1 MDFTTDIKDAKTI
14 QQQNMMRGKNKEKE
28 AYFDVITGG
37 VGAAAFA
44 VGLFLTTNPVGRVC
58 LGAGFAAMGVEAL
71 GDMYYGEIDKFQQN
85 YKDFLSQS
93 VPEIKQR
100 LVYINSRQTK
110 LDSSFQDLRS
120 KITGTMKAEEKQKF
134 SMQTSQDAVKALIYF
149 EEMQKYPYAMA
160 DLNDPEIRNNPDLES
175 LVKQQKDL
183 HDKAVNTRYAYI
195 KKTYIDGKTSLVTK
209 EALDK
214 KQ

>member
-1 MDFTTDIKDAKTI
+1 M
-14 QQQNMMRGKNKEKE
+14 
-28 AYFDVITGG
+28 
-37 VGAAAFA
+37 
-44 VGLFLTTNPVGRVC
+44 TTNPVGRVC

-100 LVYINSRQTK
+100 LIYINSRQTK

-120 KITGTMKAEEKQKF
+120 KITGNMKAEEKQKF
-134 SMQTSQDAVKALIYF
+134 SMKTSQDAVKALIYF
-149 EEMQKYPYAMA
+149 EEIQKYPYAMA